1 MHRISTLFGGQAKV
15 IQGDAANES
24 AVKYGDLRNY
34 RFIHFATHGIV
45 DEVSPELSRI
55 YLQSGDRE
63 DGNLFSG
70 EIFNLQLQAD
80 LAVLSA
86 CQTGLGKFSKGEG
99 VIGLSRALVYAGASS
114 LVVSYWSVADQS
126 TSMLMTSF
134 YEEIMK
140 SPTSGFATS
149 LQRAKVAMI
158 NQPAL
163 AAPYYW
169 APFVL
174 IGK

>member
-1 MHRISTLFGGQAKV
+1 
-15 IQGDAANES
+15 
-24 AVKYGDLRNY
+24 
-34 RFIHFATHGIV
+34 
-45 DEVSPELSRI
+45 
-55 YLQSGDRE
+55 
-63 DGNLFSG
+63 
-70 EIFNLQLQAD
+70 
-80 LAVLSA
+80 
-86 CQTGLGKFSKGEG
+86 
-99 VIGLSRALVYAGASS
+99 VYAGANS

-126 TSMLMTSF
+126 TSQLMTSF

-140 SPTSGFATS
+140 SPIAGFATS
-149 LQRAKVAMI
+149 LQRAKLAMI